1 MFPVR
6 VSDSFVLWPFASDLS
21 TDEAK
26 DAAQTFY
33 EDLGALALEKKYVHH
48 DIEWKMMMSTDHM
61 NM

>member
-1 MFPVR
+1 VIICTDGLANKG
-6 VSDSFVLWPFASDLS
+6 VGNLDDLS

-48 DIEWKMMMSTDHM
+48 DLEWS
-61 NM
+61 NSN